1 MENAAPLQPFDFDLL
16 ISGAFFSMRLLVQTK
31 VDSETRVGLVDD
43 SGRLWEYHREYQRAG
58 GTLVG
63 NIYLGRVVNV
73 EPAIQAAFI
82 DIGENRTA
90 FLHFADLHPAY
101 DLGES

>member
-1 MENAAPLQPFDFDLL
+1 MAEEIL
-16 ISGAFFSMRLLVQTK
+16 INVTPQ
-31 VDSETRVGLVDD
+31 ETRVASIENGVLQELVVERTR
-43 SGRLWEYHREYQRAG
+43 SRG
-58 GTLVG
+58 LVG

-101 DLGES
+101 DGMEPVSLLNFNNSFSQVCMS